1 MSVKS
6 PFEDLREEHTA
17 LLREMQDVQSAV
29 RGLVG
34 ADASSLGGAGVAR
47 DELEMLLHHLRIH
60 FRREEEGLFPEARR
74 MISEGAKGA
83 DVFGS
88 FFAEEAEDDMSAH
101 SSLAAR
107 TDEMLGLVN
116 QIDAGGSP
124 DEASGRKLLALC
136 NLTAGLLQRHAAK
149 EDSLILPM
157 LEKSLK
163 PEQVDEVR
171 SRLDQIGSQRD
182 LSDLSSPQEGGL
194 GQLGR
199 DSES

>member
-1 MSVKS
+1 MPVKS
-6 PFEDLREEHTA
+6 PFEDLREEHMA
-17 LLREMQDVQSAV
+17 LLQEMRDLQSSA

-34 ADASSLGGAGVAR
+34 ADASSLGGAGVVR
-47 DELEMLLHHLRIH
+47 DELEMFRRRLRIH

-101 SSLAAR
+101 VGLAAR
-107 TDEMLGLVN
+107 TDEMLELVN
-116 QIDAGGSP
+116 QIDAGGPP
-124 DEASGRKLLALC
+124 DEASGRKLLVLC

-149 EDSLILPM
+149 EDSLIFPM

-163 PEQVDEVR
+163 SEQVDDVR
-171 SRLDQIGSQRD
+171 SRLHQLGSEAD
-182 LSDLSSPQEGGL
+182 LTSSEESGL
-194 GQLGR
+194 GRLGGG
-199 DSES
+199 SES